1 MNIGIIV
8 YSKTGHTL
16 SLVNKLKDKLDSLGH
31 DTTLAKLGTS
41 EPDISKY
48 EGLVIGT
55 PVHGGSPAEA
65 VKDYLEKLPSLEDKK
80 VVCLATSF
88 FPAALGRNQTLK
100 YLKEKCEE
108 KGAEVCGSGGI
119 SSLSFGKKKK
129 TEELVEK
136 LSFCFPA

>member
-1 MNIGIIV
+1 MNICFIV

-16 SLVNKLKDKLDSLGH
+16 SLANKLKDKLDYIGH
-31 DTTLAKLGTS
+31 NTTLAKLGDS

-48 EGLVIGT
+48 NGLVIAT
-55 PVHGGSPAEA
+55 PVHGASPAEV
-65 VKDYLEKLPSLEDKK
+65 VKDYLGKLPSLEDKK
-80 VVCLATSF
+80 VVCLATSL

-108 KGAEVCGSGGI
+108 KGSKVCDVGGI

-129 TEELVEK
+129 TEELVER
-136 LSFCFPA
+136 LSKCFST